1 MVDTAGFPK
10 DAFYVVQ
17 AAWLDPAVQPM
28 VHLFPYWDWNPGQ
41 TVDVCA
47 CTNAASVELFLDG
60 ESLGPPRAG
69 PRQGAHGG
77 PGRWLTAP
85 ARCAPSPMTNRAR
98 RRGAGRTPQLWR
110 QRRAVRKG

>member
-10 DAFYVVQ
+10 DAFYVVQAAWLDPAVQPMVHLFPYWDWNVVQ

-60 ESLGPPRAG
+60 ESLGRRAPDPDKGRTVSPPRHA
-69 PRQGAHGG
+69 
-77 PGRWLTAP
+77 
-85 ARCAPSPMTNRAR
+85 AR
-98 RRGAGRTPQLWR
+98 RRL
-110 QRRAVRKG
+110 